1 MSRGRISLSRRSF
14 LAGSAASLVAAGTR
28 SRAAQN
34 DLQQLIDGKRK
45 SIQDAMGKDG
55 VPGGAVALVHQGRTV
70 WTEGF
75 GVTDRAS
82 ARPVDARTIFSVQST
97 SKHFTATAIMLA
109 VQKGLLDLD
118 EPITTYVP
126 DFTVRSRFERDP
138 QKKMT
143 LRLLLSHR
151 AGFTH
156 EAPLGNNYDGAAPG
170 FDAHVRSIRDTWLR
184 YPVG

>member
-1 MSRGRISLSRRSF
+1 MDRTLSRRQF
-14 LAGSAASLVAAGTR
+14 LAAGAAATFVAPSWAATNLESIIERKRSA
-28 SRAAQN
+28 
-34 DLQQLIDGKRK
+34 IRK
-45 SIQDAMGKDG
+45 AISEHGI
-55 VPGGAVALVHQGRTV
+55 PGGAVALIHAGKVV

-82 ARPVDARTIFSVQST
+82 ARPVDATTIFSIQST

-118 EPITTYVP
+118 VPITTYVP
-126 DFTVRSRFERDP
+126 DFSVHSRFERDP

-156 EAPLGNNYDGAAPG
+156 EAPVGSNFDAASPS
-170 FDAHVRSIRDTWLR
+170 FDAHMRSISDTWLR
-184 YPVG
+184 YPV